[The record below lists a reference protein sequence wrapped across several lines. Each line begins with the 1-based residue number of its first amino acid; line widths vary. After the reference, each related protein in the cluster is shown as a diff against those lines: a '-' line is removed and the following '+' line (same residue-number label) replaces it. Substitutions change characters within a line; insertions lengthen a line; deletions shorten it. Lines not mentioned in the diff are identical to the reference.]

1 MDVKGAFVVRPFK
14 LYCFSTSSR
23 EGVVFFVVSSTS
35 VRSSWSWIELGSFLG
50 GLVVV
55 VVVEGEIV
63 VGAGDGDLA
72 IAIEIIY
79 NQNFY

>member
-1 MDVKGAFVVRPFK
+1 MDVKGAFVVRPLK

-35 VRSSWSWIELGSFLG
+35 VRSNWSWIELGSFLG

-55 VVVEGEIV
+55 VVVEVELV
-63 VGAGDGDLA
+63 VGAGDLA
-72 IAIEIIY
+72 IAIEIICK
-79 NQNFY
+79 QNFY